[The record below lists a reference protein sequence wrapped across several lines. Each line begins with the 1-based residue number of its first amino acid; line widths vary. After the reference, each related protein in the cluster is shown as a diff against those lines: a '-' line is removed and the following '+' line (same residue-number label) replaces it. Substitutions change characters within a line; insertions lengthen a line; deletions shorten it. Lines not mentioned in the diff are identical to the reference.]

1 MIYFVGRKAMAI
13 NMAIY
18 DTVRN
23 SITVAVDTV
32 SCVTQTIIEKNRTK
46 AKMNRLRTVMK
57 NEAEM
62 INRAYITLGKKYYEN
77 KINNRSDS
85 CKDEEELFK
94 IIENSKEQIRRARER
109 YRRLIESQTVEV
121 IRKYDAGDLEDIT
134 VACSNEDE
142 YDESPF
148 VAEESAEQESAEVEE
163 NIDITP
169 KDTFDEEVA
178 DGDAF

>member
-1 MIYFVGRKAMAI
+1 
-13 NMAIY
+13 MAIY
-18 DTVRN
+18 DSVRCG
-23 SITVAVDTV
+23 ITTAVETV
-32 SCVTQTIIEKNRTK
+32 SSVTQTIIEKNRTK

-77 KINNRSDS
+77 KINNRTDS
-85 CKDEEELFK
+85 CKNEEDLFK

-121 IRKYDAGDLEDIT
+121 IKKYDIDDLEDIT

-142 YDESPF
+142 YEESPF
-148 VAEESAEQESAEVEE
+148 TAEAPAEPEKVSEAEAEKEVKPSV
-163 NIDITP
+163 DS
-169 KDTFDEEVA
+169 EVA

>member
-1 MIYFVGRKAMAI
+1 MYKEKNIGDFS
-13 NMAIY
+13 MAIY

-23 SITVAVDTV
+23 GLTVAVDTV
-32 SCVTQTIIEKNRTK
+32 SSVTQTIIEKNRTR
-46 AKMNRLRTVMK
+46 AKMNRLRQVMK

-77 KINNRSDS
+77 KINNRTDC

-94 IIENSKEQIRRARER
+94 VIENSKEQIRRARER

-121 IRKYDAGDLEDIT
+121 INKYDIEDLEDIT

-142 YDESPF
+142 YEESPF
-148 VAEESAEQESAEVEE
+148 TVETEEEAEE

-169 KDTFDEEVA
+169 KAPVDGEVA
-178 DGDAF
+178 NGDAF

>member
-1 MIYFVGRKAMAI
+1 
-13 NMAIY
+13 MAIY

-23 SITVAVDTV
+23 SITFAVDTV
-32 SCVTQTIIEKNRTK
+32 SSVTQTIIEKNRTK

-77 KINNRSDS
+77 KINNRTDS

-94 IIENSKEQIRRARER
+94 IIENSKKQIRRARES
-109 YRRLIESQTVEV
+109 YRRLIESQTTEV
-121 IRKYDAGDLEDIT
+121 IKKYDIEDLEDIT

-142 YDESPF
+142 YKASPF
-148 VAEESAEQESAEVEE
+148 TAEPAQKAEAADED
-163 NIDITP
+163 IDITP
-169 KDTFDEEVA
+169 KPQVDAEVA